1 MYAKY
6 INKQQIKNVSL
17 FNISLTK
24 ITIKL
29 PIGFLY
35 LVPISKY
42 EIITDATKI

>member
-29 PIGFLY
+29 PIGTI